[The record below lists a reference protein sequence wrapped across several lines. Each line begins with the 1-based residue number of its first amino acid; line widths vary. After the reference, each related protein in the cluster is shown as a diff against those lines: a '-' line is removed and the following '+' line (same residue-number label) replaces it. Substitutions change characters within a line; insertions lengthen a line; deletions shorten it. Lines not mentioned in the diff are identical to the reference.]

1 MTGSGKKGKL
11 LIFCAPSGSGKSTI
25 VQHLMKLNP
34 ELAFSISA
42 TSRKPRKGE
51 RDGKEYHF
59 ISPALFREKI
69 ELNEFVEWEE
79 VYPEQ
84 YYGTLRSEVDRIW
97 DQGHHALFDIDVVG
111 GLNLKKEYGEKALAI
126 FVKPP
131 SLKILEERLRSR
143 ESDDEESLQKRIGKA
158 EYELS
163 FASKFDRILINDSL
177 EKALADAEAMVQ
189 KFLDQ

>member
-1 MTGSGKKGKL
+1 MAGSSKNGKL

-34 ELAFSISA
+34 KLAFSISA

-59 ISPALFREKI
+59 ISPQEFRERI
-69 ELNEFVEWEE
+69 EHNEFVEWEE

-84 YYGTLRSEVDRIW
+84 YYGTLKSEVDRIW
-97 DQGHHALFDIDVVG
+97 EEGHHALFDIDVVG

-131 SLKILEERLRSR
+131 SIEILEERLRSR
-143 ESDDEESLQKRIGKA
+143 GSDDEESLQKRIGKA

-163 FASKFDRILINDSL
+163 FAPEFDLILVNDSL

-189 KFLDQ
+189 EFLDQ